1 MSKTIGKFKGIT
13 NRESTLSLVDG
24 GDATGGISFA
34 GGGGFFKPTS
44 SPTGT
49 STTLTNADSG
59 KVIFMDASSAN
70 TVTLPAIS
78 TVAAGWN
85 IKVILTATGN
95 TGIIQTG
102 NSLEDTMLGQVTKI
116 DADGDAI
123 VVQNDAH
130 ANTITFV
137 NACLAG
143 AVVDIVSNGTMFY
156 VNGFGTHASAAN
168 KLTLT
173 DE

>member
-1 MSKTIGKFKGIT
+1 MSEVGCLKDGHFQNVQVKGEVHMYAPNT
-13 NRESTLSLVDG
+13 
-24 GDATGGISFA
+24 
-34 GGGGFFKPTS
+34 

-49 STTLTNADSG
+49 ATVLTNSDSG

-78 TVAAGWN
+78 TVSAGWN

-95 TGIIQTG
+95 TGIVQT
-102 NSLEDTMLGQVTKI
+102 SSTEDKLMGQVLTI
-116 DADGDAI
+116 DADGDA
-123 VVQNDAH
+123 VACVNDAD
-130 ANTITFV
+130 ADTITFV

-143 AVVDIVSNGTMFY
+143 AVVDIVSNGTLFY
-156 VNGFGTHASAAN
+156 VQGFGTHASASD

-173 DE
+173 KAD